1 MTASSSTSPSP
12 VYITGVGHY
21 LPPRSVTNAE
31 LPPPMGDDPA
41 GITKRTGI
49 ESRHWVDGKVYT
61 SDLATSAARAALDA
75 AGLAP
80 ADLDCIIAATLS
92 PDYAFPGIGV
102 YVQHKLGAPTIP
114 AYDVRNQCS
123 GFLYALNMAR
133 AFVAAGV
140 YHKVL
145 VACAEL
151 HSHAMGKTAMHAHIT
166 PLFGDGAGAVVV
178 ASEPSPTGGGLSI
191 DYVRVWSD
199 GSGADRLRQRVWDI
213 SVEPFMDWT
222 QVCDSSEAM
231 WHAEM
236 DGQFIFRK
244 AVAGMQAAA
253 RQALEAQGL
262 KMADIDW
269 VVPHQANLNINKTV
283 GSVLKVAPEK
293 MLSNIQRVGNTT
305 AASIPILLSES
316 LAGGTIQSGH
326 RVMCLAFGSGLTW
339 GSALLTAR

>member
-1 MTASSSTSPSP
+1 MTST
-12 VYITGVGHY
+12 VHITGVGHF
-21 LPPRSVTNAE
+21 LPAREVSNAE
-31 LPPPMGDDPA
+31 LPAPLNADPA

-49 ESRHWVDGKVYT
+49 ESRHWVEGRVYT
-61 SDLATSAARAALDA
+61 SDLATEASRAALA
-75 AGLAP
+75 AARLQP
-80 ADLDCIIAATLS
+80 VDLDCIIAATLS
-92 PDYAFPGIGV
+92 PDHAFPGIGV
-102 YVQHKLGAPTIP
+102 YVQDKLGCGHIP
-114 AYDVRNQCS
+114 AYDLRNQCS
-123 GFLYALNMAR
+123 GFLYALNTAR
-133 AFVAAGV
+133 AFVVSGV

-178 ASEPSPTGGGLSI
+178 TAEPAPPGSGTVGFSV
-191 DYVRVWSD
+191 DDVVVWSD
-199 GSGADRLRQRVWDI
+199 GSGASRLRQRVWDI
-213 SVEPFMDWT
+213 SVEPFMDWS
-222 QVCDSSEAM
+222 QVADSSEAM

-253 RQALEAQGL
+253 RKILERAGL
-262 KMADIDW
+262 GVEDIDW

-283 GSVLKVAPEK
+283 GSVLKVPPQK

-316 LAGGTIQSGH
+316 LAAGTIQPGH
-326 RVMCLAFGSGLTW
+326 RVLCLAFGAGLTW
-339 GSALLTAR
+339 GAALLRAR

>member
-1 MTASSSTSPSP
+1 MSSAQAF
-12 VYITGVGHY
+12 ITGLGHF
-21 LPPRSVTNAE
+21 LPARVVSNAD
-31 LPPPMGDDPA
+31 LPAPLNADPA

-61 SDLATSAARAALDA
+61 SDLAAEASRAALAA
-75 AGLAP
+75 AGLGP
-80 ADLDCIIAATLS
+80 GDLDCIIAATLS

-102 YVQHKLGAPTIP
+102 YIQHKLGAPPIP

-123 GFLYALNMAR
+123 GFLYSLNMAR
-133 AFVAAGV
+133 AFVTAGV
-140 YHKVL
+140 YQKVL

-151 HSHAMGKTAMHAHIT
+151 HSHAMGKTAMHAHVT
-166 PLFGDGAGAVVV
+166 PLFGDGAGAAVVCR
-178 ASEPSPTGGGLSI
+178 EPAPAGGSFAI
-191 DYVRVWSD
+191 DHVRVYSD

-244 AVAGMQAAA
+244 AVAGMQQAA
-253 RQALEAQGL
+253 RDALKECGL
-262 KMADIDW
+262 TLADVDW

-283 GSVLKVAPEK
+283 GSVLKLAPEK
-293 MLSNIQRVGNTT
+293 MLSNIERVGNTT

-316 LAGGTIQSGH
+316 VQGGVIRSGH
-326 RVMCLAFGSGLTW
+326 RVLSLAFGSGLTW
-339 GSALLTAR
+339 GAAVLRRL

>member
-1 MTASSSTSPSP
+1 MSGAQAF
-12 VYITGVGHY
+12 ITGLGHF
-21 LPPRSVTNAE
+21 LPARVVSNAD
-31 LPPPMGDDPA
+31 LPPPLNADPA

-49 ESRHWVDGKVYT
+49 ERRHWVDGKVYT
-61 SDLATSAARAALDA
+61 SDLAVEASKAALAA
-75 AGLAP
+75 AGLGAG
-80 ADLDCIIAATLS
+80 DLDCIIAATLS

-102 YVQHKLGAPTIP
+102 YVQHKLGAPHIP
-114 AYDVRNQCS
+114 AYDIRNQCS
-123 GFLYALNMAR
+123 GFLYSLNMAR

-140 YHKVL
+140 YQKVL

-166 PLFGDGAGAVVV
+166 PLFGDGAGALVVCG
-178 ASEPSPTGGGLSI
+178 EPAPGGGGFAI
-191 DYVRVWSD
+191 DHVRVYSD

-253 RQALEAQGL
+253 REALKECDL
-262 KMADIDW
+262 TLADVDW

-283 GSVLKVAPEK
+283 GSVLKLPPEK
-293 MLSNIQRVGNTT
+293 MLSNIERVGNTT

-316 LAGGTIQSGH
+316 VQAGTIRAGH
-326 RVMCLAFGSGLTW
+326 RVLSLAFGSGLTW
-339 GSALLTAR
+339 GAALLRHL

>member
-1 MTASSSTSPSP
+1 MTASTQAF
-12 VYITGVGHY
+12 ITGLGHY
-21 LPPRSVTNAE
+21 LPPRVVDNSD
-31 LPPPMGDDPA
+31 LPPPLNADPA

-49 ESRHWVDGKVYT
+49 ERRHWVDGKVYT
-61 SDLATSAARAALDA
+61 SDLAVEASRAALTT
-75 AGLAP
+75 AGLGP
-80 ADLDCIIAATLS
+80 GDLDCIIAATLS

-102 YVQHKLGAPTIP
+102 YIQHKLGAPPIP

-123 GFLYALNMAR
+123 GFLYSLNMAR

-140 YHKVL
+140 YQKVL

-151 HSHAMGKTAMHAHIT
+151 QSHAMGKTEMHAHIT
-166 PLFGDGAGAVVV
+166 PLFGDGAGSVVV
-178 ASEPSPTGGGLSI
+178 CSEPAPGGGGFSI
-191 DYVRVWSD
+191 DHVRVYSD

-222 QVCDSSEAM
+222 QVTGSSEAM

-236 DGQFIFRK
+236 DGQFIFRR

-253 RQALEAQGL
+253 RDALKECDL
-262 KMADIDW
+262 TLADVDW

-283 GSVLKVAPEK
+283 GSVLKLPAGK
-293 MLSNIQRVGNTT
+293 MLSNIERVGNTT

-316 LAGGTIQSGH
+316 VEGGVIRSGH
-326 RVMCLAFGSGLTW
+326 RVLSLAFGSGLTW
-339 GSALLTAR
+339 GAALLRHL

>member
-1 MTASSSTSPSP
+1 MTTA
-12 VYITGVGHY
+12 YITGLGHY
-21 LPPRSVTNAE
+21 LPPRVVENAD
-31 LPPPMGDDPA
+31 LPPPLNQDPA

-49 ESRHWVDGKVYT
+49 ERRHWVAGKVYT
-61 SDLATSAARAALDA
+61 SDLAVEASRAALDA
-75 AGLAP
+75 ARLAP
-80 ADLDCIIAATLS
+80 GDLDCIIAATLS

-102 YVQHKLGAPTIP
+102 YVQHKLGAPHVP

-166 PLFGDGAGAVVV
+166 PLFGDGAGAALVC
-178 ASEPSPTGGGLSI
+178 SEPAPHGGGFSV
-191 DYVRVWSD
+191 DYVRVYAD

-236 DGQFIFRK
+236 DGQFIFRR

-253 RQALEAQGL
+253 REALKESGL
-262 KMADIDW
+262 SLGDIDW

-283 GSVLKVAPEK
+283 GSVLKLPPEK

-316 LAGGTIQSGH
+316 VAGGTIRPGH
-326 RVMCLAFGSGLTW
+326 RVLSLAFGSGL
-339 GSALLTAR
+339 

>member
-1 MTASSSTSPSP
+1 MTSSAF
-12 VYITGVGHY
+12 ITGIGHF
-21 LPPRSVTNAE
+21 LPARVVANAD
-31 LPPPMGDDPA
+31 LPPPLNADPA

-49 ESRHWVDGKVYT
+49 ERRHWVEGKVYT
-61 SDLATSAARAALDA
+61 SDLALEASRAALTS
-75 AGLAP
+75 AGLA
-80 ADLDCIIAATLS
+80 ADDIDCIIAATLS

-102 YVQHKLGAPTIP
+102 YLEHKLGLSQIP

-123 GFLYALNMAR
+123 GFLYSLNMAR
-133 AFVAAGV
+133 AFVAAGM
-140 YHKVL
+140 HQKVL

-166 PLFGDGAGAVVV
+166 PLFGDGAGAVVLCG
-178 ASEPSPTGGGLSI
+178 EPPPSGGGLAI
-191 DYVRVWSD
+191 DYVRVYAD

-213 SVEPFMDWT
+213 SLEPFMDWS
-222 QVCDSSEAM
+222 QVADSSEEM

-236 DGQFIFRK
+236 DGQFIFRR

-253 RQALEAQGL
+253 REALRATGL
-262 KMADIDW
+262 SLGDIDW

-283 GSVLKVAPEK
+283 GSVLKLPPDK

-316 LAGGTIQSGH
+316 LAGGVIQPGH
-326 RVMCLAFGSGLTW
+326 RVLLLAFGSGLTW
-339 GSALLTAR
+339 GAAVLRAL

>member
-1 MTASSSTSPSP
+1 MTGAAATA
-12 VYITGVGHY
+12 YITGLGHF
-21 LPPRSVTNAE
+21 LPARVVANAD
-31 LPPPMGDDPA
+31 LPAPLNEDPA

-49 ESRHWVDGKVYT
+49 ERRHWVDGKVYT
-61 SDLATSAARAALDA
+61 SDLATEASRAALA
-75 AGLAP
+75 AAHLEPG
-80 ADLDCIIAATLS
+80 DLDCIIAATLS
-92 PDYAFPGIGV
+92 PDHAFPGIGV
-102 YVQHKLGAPTIP
+102 YIQHKLGAPHIP

-140 YHKVL
+140 YSKVL

-166 PLFGDGAGAVVV
+166 PLFGDGAGSVVV
-178 ASEPSPTGGGLSI
+178 CGEPAPHGGGFSI
-191 DYVRVWSD
+191 DHVRVYSD
-199 GSGADRLRQRVWDI
+199 GSGASRLRQRVWDI
-213 SVEPFMDWT
+213 SVEPFMDWS

-253 RQALEAQGL
+253 RDALQECGL
-262 KMADIDW
+262 ALADVDW

-283 GSVLKVAPEK
+283 GSVLKLPPEK

-316 LAGGTIQSGH
+316 VQNGVIRAGH
-326 RVMCLAFGSGLTW
+326 RVLSLAFGSGLTW
-339 GSALLTAR
+339 GAALLRHL